1 PRSDLLRWVHYY
13 WHLGFSDKDIA
24 NHVMD
29 HFNREEYGISYKS
42 VQRIRNDLQLLGT
55 RQRKASFE
63 TIMPYFLELRE
74 LYPNMGA
81 RAMVTVLRQEYGI
94 KVPEKLLNDFFKKF
108 EPDKVKQRK
117 YKRFKRRRFWAAGI
131 MDVLTMD
138 QHDKHQRFGLRY
150 HLGFDPFPGRIA
162 WFRVWWSNRNPKVTS
177 KYFLDS
183 SRERGGVPLVSQSD
197 PGSENYGPAN
207 CQTAIRHRLD
217 PSLQNTRQH
226 RWKNHT
232 QNVKPESVWSQM
244 RRNFFPGIE
253 NVLERGVI
261 NGLFDINNPLE
272 KLTLRFLAIPMI
284 QALCDSYARRYNSS
298 PRRPD
303 KRKVLPQGI
312 PDIICAKPHLYNTE
326 DFTVK
331 VPHELFDEME
341 AKYAPPDDPAL
352 QLTPPEFQVLAD
364 TVYASLGSPVITLN
378 NLWGV
383 YSDMLEGLR
392 LLREAQTESF
402 QTVLQGSDA
411 AFNCEMPLI
420 PGLEELREGLEIVP
434 GESESGDDE
443 DHREYADWTDLEDE
457 A

>member
-1 PRSDLLRWVHYY
+1 MPLLLKRNPRKTNTCLFHNP
-13 WHLGFSDKDIA
+13 GFSDKDIA

-42 VQRIRNDLQLLGT
+42 VQRMRNDLQLLGT

-63 TIMPYFLELRE
+63 TIMPYFLELHE

-81 RAMVTVLRQEYGI
+81 HAMVTVLRQEYGI
-94 KVPEKLLNDFFKKF
+94 KVPEKLLNDLFKKF

-117 YKRFKRRRFWAAGI
+117 YKRFKRQRFWAAGI

-177 KYFLDS
+177 N
-183 SRERGGVPLVSQSD
+183 D

-244 RRNFFPGIE
+244 RRKFFPGIE
-253 NVLERGVI
+253 NILERGVI
-261 NGLFDINNPLE
+261 NRLFDFNNPLE
-272 KLTLRFLAIPMI
+272 K
-284 QALCDSYARRYNSS
+284 
-298 PRRPD
+298 RPD
-303 KRKVLPQGI
+303 KCKVLPQGI
-312 PDIICAKPHLYNTE
+312 PDIICAKPYLYNTE

-331 VPHELFDEME
+331 VPHELFNEME

-352 QLTPPEFQVLAD
+352 QLTAPEFQVLAD
-364 TVYASLGSPVITLN
+364 TVYASLGSPVVTLN

-383 YSDMLEGLR
+383 YLDL
-392 LLREAQTESF
+392 
-402 QTVLQGSDA
+402 
-411 AFNCEMPLI
+411 
-420 PGLEELREGLEIVP
+420 
-434 GESESGDDE
+434 
-443 DHREYADWTDLEDE
+443 LEDSF
-457 A
+457 ARIGCSF